1 MEEVEVDGPV
11 EETMEGQM
19 AMEEL
24 EKIQEEELTMEDIQ
38 GEWVEV
44 WEEAIAIGEQ
54 WVEVWEEAMAIGEQ
68 WVVVVMEDIQAV
80 WVEEGEEPMEQWVEA
95 IQVVGLM
102 VVDQRQG
109 RWVEGE

>member
-38 GEWVEV
+38 GE
-44 WEEAIAIGEQ
+44 